1 MTKGP
6 VISGLVILALAFLSS
21 SALFTVHQ
29 AEQALVLQFG
39 DPKRVITEPGLKMKL
54 PFIQEVARYDKRVLD
69 YDAPAEEVIAE
80 DQKRLVVDVFVRYR
94 ITDPLK
100 FRQTVRRELLLRD
113 RLKSMTSNAMRGVVG
128 KVQMLDLLSEK
139 RTGIMHDIRDVMN
152 AEGGSF
158 GIEVIDVRVRRA
170 DLPEANSEAIYNRM
184 KSEREREA
192 KEFRAQGAEAAQRI
206 RSLAE
211 RNRTVLLAEA
221 RKTGEI
227 LRGEGDSQS
236 IKIYAEAFGKDVD
249 FFSFYRSMEAYR
261 KSLSGDGTTMVLSP
275 DSEFFRYF
283 KKFSGEK

>member
-6 VISGLVILALAFLSS
+6 VISGLVILALAFLSY
-21 SALFTVHQ
+21 SALFTINQ

-158 GIEVIDVRVRRA
+158 GIEVIDVRARRA

-283 KKFSGEK
+283 KEFSGKK

>member
-21 SALFTVHQ
+21 SVLFTVNQ
-29 AEQALVLQFG
+29 AEQVLVLQFG
-39 DPKRVITEPGLKMKL
+39 DPKRVITEPGLKVKL

-139 RTGIMHDIRDVMN
+139 RARIMHDIRDIMN
-152 AEGGSF
+152 AEGESF
-158 GIEVIDVRVRRA
+158 GIKVIDVRVRRA

>member
-6 VISGLVILALAFLSS
+6 VISGLVILALAFLSY
-21 SALFTVHQ
+21 SALFTVNQ

-152 AEGGSF
+152 AAGGSF

-283 KKFSGEK
+283 KEFSGKK

>member
-6 VISGLVILALAFLSS
+6 VISGLVILALAFLSY
-21 SALFTVHQ
+21 SALFTVNQ

-54 PFIQEVARYDKRVLD
+54 PFIQEAARYDKRVLD

-158 GIEVIDVRVRRA
+158 GIEVIDVRARRA

-283 KKFSGEK
+283 KEFSGKK

>member
-6 VISGLVILALAFLSS
+6 VISGLVILALAFLSY
-21 SALFTVHQ
+21 SALFTVNQ

-158 GIEVIDVRVRRA
+158 GIEVIDVRARRA

-283 KKFSGEK
+283 KEFSGKK

>member
-1 MTKGP
+1 
-6 VISGLVILALAFLSS
+6 
-21 SALFTVHQ
+21 
-29 AEQALVLQFG
+29 
-39 DPKRVITEPGLKMKL
+39 
-54 PFIQEVARYDKRVLD
+54 
-69 YDAPAEEVIAE
+69 
-80 DQKRLVVDVFVRYR
+80 
-94 ITDPLK
+94 
-100 FRQTVRRELLLRD
+100 
-113 RLKSMTSNAMRGVVG
+113 MTSNAMRGVVG
-128 KVQMLDLLSEK
+128 NVQMLDLLSEK
-139 RTGIMHDIRDVMN
+139 RAGIMHDIRDIMN
-152 AEGGSF
+152 AEGESF
-158 GIEVIDVRVRRA
+158 GIKVIDVRVRRA

-221 RKTGEI
+221 RKKGEI

-283 KKFSGEK
+283 KEFSGKK

>member
-1 MTKGP
+1 
-6 VISGLVILALAFLSS
+6 
-21 SALFTVHQ
+21 LFTINQ

-158 GIEVIDVRVRRA
+158 GIEVIDVRARRA

-283 KKFSGEK
+283 KEFSGKK

>member
-6 VISGLVILALAFLSS
+6 LISGLVILALAFLSS
-21 SALFTVHQ
+21 SVLFTVNQ
-29 AEQALVLQFG
+29 AEQVLVLQFG
-39 DPKRVITEPGLKMKL
+39 DPKRVITEPGLKVKL

-139 RTGIMHDIRDVMN
+139 RAGIMHDIRDVMN
-152 AEGGSF
+152 AEGESF
-158 GIEVIDVRVRRA
+158 GIKVIDVRVRRA

-221 RKTGEI
+221 RKEGEI

-283 KKFSGEK
+283 KEFSGKK

>member
-6 VISGLVILALAFLSS
+6 VISGLVILALAFLSY
-21 SALFTVHQ
+21 SALFTINQ

-128 KVQMLDLLSEK
+128 KVQMLDLLSDK

-158 GIEVIDVRVRRA
+158 GIEVIDVRARRA

-283 KKFSGEK
+283 KEFSGKK

>member
-6 VISGLVILALAFLSS
+6 VISGLVILALAFLSY
-21 SALFTVHQ
+21 SALFTINQ

-139 RTGIMHDIRDVMN
+139 RTGIMHDIRNVMN

-283 KKFSGEK
+283 KEFSGKK

>member
-6 VISGLVILALAFLSS
+6 VISGLVILALAFLSY
-21 SALFTVHQ
+21 SALFTINQ

-39 DPKRVITEPGLKMKL
+39 DPKRVITEPGLQMKL

-128 KVQMLDLLSEK
+128 KVQMLDLLSDK

-158 GIEVIDVRVRRA
+158 GIEVIDVRARRA

-283 KKFSGEK
+283 KEFSGKK

>member
-6 VISGLVILALAFLSS
+6 VISGLVILALAFLSY
-21 SALFTVHQ
+21 SALFTINQ

-54 PFIQEVARYDKRVLD
+54 PFIQEAARYDKRVLD

-158 GIEVIDVRVRRA
+158 GIEVIDVRARRA

-283 KKFSGEK
+283 KEFSGKK

>member
-6 VISGLVILALAFLSS
+6 VISGLVILALACLSY
-21 SALFTVHQ
+21 SALFTINQ

-158 GIEVIDVRVRRA
+158 GIEVIDVRARRA
-170 DLPEANSEAIYNRM
+170 DLPEAKSEAIYNRM

-283 KKFSGEK
+283 KEFSGKK